1 MLLNAAAHGVV
12 RVWGTATAASA
23 GTSTRQRR
31 GLQQKRGSKTKMLD
45 PKFLL
50 LNTLMATTWWLWTRS
65 GMKKIQKRWDDQRTE
80 LETKF
85 GKRCKRVEC
94 ADGFSMSVQAGT
106 ANYSTPRSALGPYTA
121 VEVGF
126 PSRADYLLEPYFDG
140 DSNTEDMT
148 KGVYAWVPV
157 QVVTNVLAK
166 HGGMISGEVPDGVIP
181 LTAKREQDNL
191 FERVLSLGQEQ
202 ENKDT

>member
-1 MLLNAAAHGVV
+1 MLLSATDHGVV
-12 RVWGTATAASA
+12 HVLGTATAASA
-23 GTSTRQRR
+23 DTSTRQRR

-80 LETKF
+80 IESKF

-106 ANYSTPRSALGPYTA
+106 ANYSTPRSALGPYTE

-140 DSNTEDMT
+140 DSNMEDPTM
-148 KGVYAWVPV
+148 GVYAWVPV

-166 HGGMISGEVPDGVIP
+166 HGGMVSGEVPRGVIP
-181 LTAKREQDNL
+181 LTAA
-191 FERVLSLGQEQ
+191 SH
-202 ENKDT
+202 ENT

>member
-1 MLLNAAAHGVV
+1 VLLNAADHGVV
-12 RVWGTATAASA
+12 RVLGTAIAASA
-23 GTSTRQRR
+23 DTSTRQRR

-65 GMKKIQKRWDDQRTE
+65 GMKKIQKRWDDQSAE
-80 LETKF
+80 IESKF

-106 ANYSTPRSALGPYTA
+106 ANYSTPRSALGPYTE

-126 PSRADYLLEPYFDG
+126 PTRADYLLEPYFDG
-140 DSNTEDMT
+140 DSNTEDVT
-148 KGVYAWVPV
+148 KGVYSWVPV
-157 QVVTNVLAK
+157 QVVTNVIAK

-181 LTAKREQDNL
+181 LTAIAKMVRQNTKGN
-191 FERVLSLGQEQ
+191 S
-202 ENKDT
+202 

>member
-1 MLLNAAAHGVV
+1 
-12 RVWGTATAASA
+12 
-23 GTSTRQRR
+23 
-31 GLQQKRGSKTKMLD
+31 
-45 PKFLL
+45 
-50 LNTLMATTWWLWTRS
+50 
-65 GMKKIQKRWDDQRTE
+65 MKKIQKRWDDQRTE

>member
-1 MLLNAAAHGVV
+1 MLLSATDHGVV
-12 RVWGTATAASA
+12 HVLGTATAASA
-23 GTSTRQRR
+23 DTSTRQRR

-65 GMKKIQKRWDDQRTE
+65 GMKKIQKRWDDQSAE
-80 LETKF
+80 LEAKF

-106 ANYSTPRSALGPYTA
+106 ANYSTPRSALGPYTE

-126 PSRADYLLEPYFDG
+126 PTIDDYLLEPYFDG
-140 DSNTEDMT
+140 DSNIEDVT
-148 KGVYAWVPV
+148 KGVYSYVPV

-181 LTAKREQDNL
+181 LTANDKRTKIHKNTKESQ
-191 FERVLSLGQEQ
+191 
-202 ENKDT
+202 T